1 MKKIVPFKKDLNFK
15 TNLSEITSISL
26 EHSLKLSNNNLVT
39 GNFIITGDYKMTD
52 NSTNT
57 ESFSFEL
64 PFDIN
69 IDEKYDTKNLNI
81 DIDDFYYEIIDNK
94 ILSVNIDVLLDK
106 LEEVPLIVN
115 NETTVERCYDEEEFP
130 FKEIENVVPTELT
143 NETEEDTK
151 RNNIEKDENVKSIFS
166 NFDDST
172 DTFSTYRVYIF
183 RETDTIEGIMKK
195 YSISNEN
202 LSLYNNL
209 SDIKIGDK
217 IIIPS
222 FKNEKV

>member
-26 EHSLKLSNNNLVT
+26 ENSLKLSNNNLVT

-143 NETEEDTK
+143 KETEEDTK
-151 RNNIEKDENVKSIFS
+151 RNNIEKDENVKSIFN